1 MAEPQPSFN
10 ELSPPPAQELDR
22 LGKTLR
28 RAFDEVA
35 TEPLPEAFEDLLRQ
49 LR

>member
-1 MAEPQPSFN
+1 MAEPPQSPD
-10 ELSPPPAQELDR
+10 EPPLSSAPGLDR
-22 LGKTLR
+22 LGNTLR
-28 RAFDEVA
+28 RAFDEAA